1 MTLEDIGNIA
11 LICSA
16 SGILISAIMVAV
28 QFRVANNLF
37 RIQQR
42 DARMRG
48 LNDYKTRML
57 HPDVAGLLVRAR
69 KSYSDLSEVD
79 KLRFETLIEMA
90 MPSIVS
96 IYRFAH
102 LSTVE
107 TKKAQGFA
115 ILHVI
120 DLTDNPGARE
130 WWAERREKAV
140 LGGPARKLIDDLIG
154 PDGKKPLDRKNS
166 IA

>member
-28 QFRVANNLF
+28 QFRMANGLF
-37 RIQQR
+37 RVQQR

-48 LNDYKTRML
+48 LNDYKTRLL
-57 HPDVAGLLVRAR
+57 HPDVAGLVIRAR
-69 KSYSDLSEVD
+69 KSYVDLTEAD

-90 MPSIVS
+90 MPSLVS
-96 IYRFAH
+96 IHRFAH

-107 TKKAQGFA
+107 KHKAEGFA
-115 ILHVI
+115 NLHVI
-120 DLTDNPGARE
+120 DLVDNPGGRQ
-130 WWAERREKAV
+130 WWAARRDEAV
-140 LGGPARKLIDDLIG
+140 IGGPARRMIDDLIG
-154 PDGKKPLDRKNS
+154 PDGKKSVKRENR

>member
-1 MTLEDIGNIA
+1 MTLEDIGNVA

-16 SGILISAIMVAV
+16 SGILISAIMVAI
-28 QFRVANNLF
+28 QFRTANNLF

-48 LNDYKTRML
+48 LNDYKTRIL
-57 HPDVAGLLVRAR
+57 HPSVADLLIRGR
-69 KSYSDLSEVD
+69 KSYNDLSEVD
-79 KLRFETLIEMA
+79 KLRFETMIEMA

-96 IYRFAH
+96 IHRFAH

-107 TKKAQGFA
+107 KARAEGFA
-115 ILHVI
+115 MLHTM
-120 DLTDNPGARE
+120 DLTNSPGGRE
-130 WWAERREKAV
+130 WWAARRNEAV
-140 LGGPARKLIDDLIG
+140 IGSPARKMIDDLIG
-154 PDGKKPLDRKNS
+154 PDGKKPTKRENR